1 MKSGD
6 GALTPQI
13 VESSQINTDD
23 SRQNEVFKAATH
35 FNPVDLVCGV
45 RNRWGD
51 PYDLRRFRDPNTG
64 FISSKSKDGRSL
76 KAMEYPG
83 LWNGSMADWNTIFIE
98 VPVETFNPVKTIDDL
113 LRPAHQPVKEN

>member
-1 MKSGD
+1 M
-6 GALTPQI
+6 
-13 VESSQINTDD
+13 VESSFVSPLKILQINTDD